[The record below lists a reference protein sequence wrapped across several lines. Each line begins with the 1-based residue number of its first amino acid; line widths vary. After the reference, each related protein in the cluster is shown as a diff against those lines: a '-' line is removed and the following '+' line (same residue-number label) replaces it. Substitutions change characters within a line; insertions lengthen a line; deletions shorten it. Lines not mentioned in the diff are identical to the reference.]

1 MDLPRTPSL
10 RLDGKHA
17 LVTGGTRGI
26 GLAAAVALA
35 EAGGAVTVVARRGGD
50 VDETVASL
58 RSAGHIASGAAIDVT
73 HHAAVFELIQ
83 GATQPFDILVN
94 AAGAARHAPFLEV
107 TEADYRAII
116 DLNLGA
122 TLFVSQAVAGRL
134 VAAGRPGSIIHIS
147 SQMGHVG
154 GPNRTVYCA
163 SKFAVEGLTKSMAI
177 ELAPHNIRVNSICPT
192 FIETEFSAKNLSD
205 PDFRGWVLQKIKLG
219 RLGRLEDVMGPV
231 VFLASSA
238 AAMMTGSALMVDGGW
253 TAE

>member
-26 GLAAAVALA
+26 GLAAAAALA
-35 EAGGAVTVVARRGGD
+35 EAGAHVTVVARRAEDTKAVADALGGTGAVLD
-50 VDETVASL
+50 VSDF
-58 RSAGHIASGAAIDVT
+58 
-73 HHAAVFELIQ
+73 AAVRAFIE
-83 GATQPFDILVN
+83 AAPQPFDILVN
-94 AAGAARHAPFLEV
+94 SAGAARHASFLNV

-122 TLFVSQAVAGRL
+122 TLFASQAVAARL
-134 VAAGRPGSIIHIS
+134 VAAGKPGSIIHIS

-154 GPNRTVYCA
+154 GPDRSVYSA

-177 ELAPHNIRVNSICPT
+177 DLAPHSIRVNTICPT
-192 FIETEFSAKNLSD
+192 FIDTELAAKSLKDPAFKAFVLS
-205 PDFRGWVLQKIKLG
+205 KIKLG
-219 RLGRLEDVMGPV
+219 RLGRLEDIMGPV
-231 VFLASSA
+231 VFLASDASA
-238 AAMMTGSALMVDGGW
+238 LMTGSALMVDGGW

>member
-35 EAGGAVTVVARRGGD
+35 EAGASVTVVARRAED

-58 RSAGHIASGAAIDVT
+58 RSVGHSASGAVIDVT
-73 HHAAVFELIQ
+73 DHPAVLTLVNGAAE
-83 GATQPFDILVN
+83 PYDILVN
-94 AAGAARHAPFLEV
+94 GAGAARHAPFLDV

-122 TLFVSQAVAGRL
+122 TLFVSQAVAARL
-134 VAAGRPGSIIHIS
+134 VAAGRPGSIIHVS

-154 GPNRTVYCA
+154 GPNRSVYCA

-177 ELAPHNIRVNSICPT
+177 ELAPHNIRVNTICPT
-192 FIETEFSAKNLSD
+192 FIETELSAKNLSD
-205 PDFRGWVLQKIKLG
+205 PDFRAWVLQKIKLG

-231 VFLASSA
+231 LFLASDA